1 MAVTRTTT
9 PKTTPAA
16 TRPKAAKAPNYKDYF
31 VATEMPAICQLWLYR
46 LMLKRPNLYG
56 YLQQDVLLYDGLLAK
71 FGLSEQILQV
81 RKPGMVGFI
90 LLRKC
95 RELAADPSVY
105 IPYDL
110 ALKVAELGAVIG
122 LNNFEQDVLALAV
135 LFNTDEALQAYAR
148 GVRVKQLSCLEKM
161 LQIMLDCPP
170 ETIRAALQA
179 NSALLSCGLLTLQFP
194 NDLEDIF
201 DFVAPNFPA
210 QLQQMAGDPMALLK
224 HLWQLSPPAT
234 LSFED
239 YPHIT
244 ADLELV
250 RPYLMQALGQLKV
263 GVNILLFGA
272 PGVGKTELARL
283 LAADSGTNLYEVS
296 SEDDDG
302 DPLHGQQRLRA
313 YSFAQR
319 CLGGSNYNMMVF
331 DEAEDVFS
339 QNPFSRHFTER
350 KCWFNK
356 LLEQNPMPCLWIT
369 NDISEMDNAVLRRFD
384 MLIEVPNLPKAQRA
398 GLLQKASD
406 GILAANE
413 ALALAANPALSPAVI
428 QRAADVVKTF
438 LPYMSKNNSFADGAY
453 LVAGSDVDL
462 KKAFG
467 RIINNTLKAQGHTI
481 TEPVLTEASQ
491 VYSPAFINADV
502 DVSSLIAGLALT
514 GNARICLYGPPGS
527 GKTAFCQYLA
537 EQLEKPLLF
546 KSASSLLSCYVG
558 ESEKLIAQAFAQA
571 TEDGAVLLLDE
582 VDSFLQAR
590 GKAEHSWQ
598 VTQVNELLQQ
608 MERFN
613 GILLATTNQL
623 PQLDQAAL
631 RRFDLMIGFN
641 YLTDEQA
648 MDLLHE
654 HCKVLNLSLQM
665 APLKQLQQLVQLTP
679 LLTAGDFQAV
689 ARQARFRPLAS
700 ADAFVAELQ
709 KMVLLKGG
717 GSIVMPDATK
727 RLQ

>member
-9 PKTTPAA
+9 PTTTPAA

-56 YLQQDVLLYDGLLAK
+56 YLQQDELLCDGLLAK

-135 LFNTDEALQAYAR
+135 LFNTDEGLQAYAR
-148 GVRVKQLSCLEKM
+148 GVNVKQLSCLEKL
-161 LQIMLDCPP
+161 LQIMLDCPAQ
-170 ETIRAALQA
+170 TIRAALQA
-179 NSALLSCGLLTLQFP
+179 NSALVSCGLLTLQFP

-201 DFVAPNFPA
+201 DFISPNFPV
-210 QLQQMAGDPMALLK
+210 QLQQMGGDPLALLK
-224 HLWQLSPPAT
+224 HLWHVSPPPT
-234 LSFED
+234 LSFAN
-239 YPHIT
+239 YGHMT
-244 ADLELV
+244 ADLEVL
-250 RPYLMQALGQLKV
+250 RPYLLHAMGQLKV
-263 GVNILLFGA
+263 GVNILLYGA
-272 PGVGKTELARL
+272 PGQGKTELARL
-283 LAADSGTNLYEVS
+283 LAADIGVKLYEVS

-302 DPLHGQQRLRA
+302 DPINGHQRLRA
-313 YSFAQR
+313 YQFAQR
-319 CLGGSNYNMMVF
+319 CLAAGNHNMLMF

-356 LLEQNPMPCLWIT
+356 LLEQNVMPCIWLT
-369 NDISEMDNAVLRRFD
+369 NDISELDHAVIRRFD
-384 MLIEVPNLPKAQRA
+384 MVVEVPNLPKAQRA
-398 GLLQKASD
+398 GLLHDASG
-406 GILAANE
+406 GIVAVDE
-413 ALALAANPALSPAVI
+413 AMALVANPALSPAVI
-428 QRAADVVKTF
+428 RRATDVVKTF
-438 LPYMSKNNSFADGAY
+438 LPYMNKNNSFADGAY
-453 LVAGSDVDL
+453 PVAGSDVNL
-462 KKAFG
+462 KNALA
-467 RIINNTLKAQGHTI
+467 RVMNNTLKAQGHAM

-491 VYSPAFINADV
+491 VYNPAFINADV
-502 DVSSLIAGLALT
+502 DVSSLIAGLARS
-514 GNARICLYGPPGS
+514 GNARLCLYGPPGS

-546 KSASSLLSCYVG
+546 KPASSLLSCYVG

-571 TEDGAVLLLDE
+571 SEDGAVLLLDE
-582 VDSFLQAR
+582 IDSFLQQR
-590 GKAEHSWQ
+590 SKAEHSWQ

-623 PQLDQAAL
+623 SQLDQAAL
-631 RRFDLMIGFN
+631 RRFDLMIGFS

-654 HCKVLNLSLQM
+654 HCKVLNLPLHM

-700 ADAFVAELQ
+700 TDAFVAELQ
-709 KMVLLKGG
+709 KALKLKGG
-717 GSIVMPDATK
+717 GSVVMPEVTN

>member
-1 MAVTRTTT
+1 MAVTRTT
-9 PKTTPAA
+9 PTTSVVAA
-16 TRPKAAKAPNYKDYF
+16 RPKAAKAPSFKSYF
-31 VATEMPAICQLWLYR
+31 VPTEMPAICQLWLYR
-46 LMLKRPNLYG
+46 LLLKRPNLYG
-56 YLQQDVLLYDGLLAK
+56 YLQQDELLYDGVLAK

-90 LLRKC
+90 LQRKC
-95 RELAADPSVY
+95 RELAADPSVR

-110 ALKVAELGAVIG
+110 AVKVSELGCVIG
-122 LNNFEQDVLALAV
+122 LNQVEQDVLALAV
-135 LFNTDEALQAYAR
+135 LLNTDDVLQAYAR
-148 GVRVKQLSCLEKM
+148 EVQLKQITCLEKM
-161 LQIMLDCPP
+161 LQIMLAYPV
-170 ETIRAALQA
+170 EHIRAALKT
-179 NSALLSCGLLTLQFP
+179 NSALLNCGLLTLQFP
-194 NDLEDIF
+194 DDLAAIF
-201 DFVAPNFPA
+201 DFVTPNFPA
-210 QLQQMAGDPMALLK
+210 QLQQMTGDPMALLK

-244 ADLELV
+244 KDLELL
-250 RPYLMQALGQLKV
+250 RPYLTQALGQLKV
-263 GVNILLFGA
+263 GVNILLYGE

-283 LAADSGTNLYEVS
+283 LAADSATNLYEVS

-302 DPLHGQQRLRA
+302 DPIDGQKRLRA
-313 YSFAQR
+313 YTFAQR
-319 CLGGSNYNMMVF
+319 CLGGSNYNMMMF
-331 DEAEDVFS
+331 DEAEDVFN
-339 QNPFSRHFTER
+339 QNPFSRHYTER
-350 KCWFNK
+350 KRWFNK

-384 MLIEVPNLPKAQRA
+384 LLVEVTNLPKAQRA
-398 GLLQKASD
+398 GLLHKASD
-406 GILAANE
+406 GILSENE

-428 QRAADVVKTF
+428 QRTADVVKTF
-438 LPYMSKNNSFADGAY
+438 LPYMSKNNSFPDGAY
-453 LVAGSDVDL
+453 PVAGSNVDL

-467 RIINNTLKAQGHTI
+467 RIINNTLKAQGHAI
-481 TEPVLTEASQ
+481 TAPVLAEASQ
-491 VYSPAFINADV
+491 VYDPEFINADV
-502 DVSSLIAGLALT
+502 DVSSLIAGLARS

-537 EQLEKPLLF
+537 DQLEQPLLF
-546 KSASSLLSCYVG
+546 KPASSLLSCYLG

-571 TEDGAVLLLDE
+571 SEEGAVLLLDE
-582 VDSFLQAR
+582 VDSFLQQR
-590 GKAEHSWQ
+590 SKAEHNWQ

-631 RRFDLMIGFN
+631 RRFDLIIEFN
-641 YLTDEQA
+641 YLTAEQA

-654 HCKVLNLSLQM
+654 YCKVLNLPLGM
-665 APLKQLQQLVQLTP
+665 AALKQLQQLVLLTP
-679 LLTAGDFQAV
+679 QLTAGDYHAV

-709 KMVLLKGG
+709 KMVRLKGG
-717 GSIVMPDATK
+717 GSIVMPDASN